1 VYVLN
6 RLKST
11 VKFTLEGDL
20 SPTLA
25 FLYALVDGRNV
36 IEKNVLR
43 KSTDFGR
50 GLKLHSTFT
59 VALSK
64 EQING

>member
-1 VYVLN
+1 MYVLN

-25 FLYALVDGRNV
+25 FLYTLVDGRNL
-36 IEKNVLR
+36 IETNILR

-50 GLKLHSTFT
+50 ELKLHSAFT
-59 VALSK
+59 VTLSK
-64 EQING
+64 EQINA